1 MNAPTTA
8 KRRVPAG
15 PRSEHVR
22 PHTNVPARR
31 PSSPTFDA
39 PLPQPFPE
47 VPSSRFKLFSDPVH
61 GFISV
66 PKGLIME
73 LIQQPEVQRLRRI
86 RQLGVGHLVFPG
98 AEHTRFNHA
107 LGAMALMQD
116 ALANIEGK
124 GTPISNTERTAALA
138 AALLHD
144 IGHGPY
150 SHTLESYLIRGF
162 RHEQMS
168 RHLLVRLKDRLEG
181 ASKDVLAL
189 ALRIFDD
196 EYERPFFHRL
206 ASSQL
211 DMDRLDYLRR
221 DAFYTG
227 VAEGEVGVERLLKTL
242 RVVPLEGGPGAHIA
256 VEAKGIYAVE
266 NFLISRRL
274 MYWQVYLHKT
284 VLAGDELLR
293 AAFRRVRTHFRRA
306 EVPPRIR
313 DGCSPALCFFLKN
326 DFTAEDLDRPTVTTQ
341 YTALDDTDVL
351 FSLKQWQRAEEH
363 HGDPVLADLCRRFLD
378 RDFFR
383 VTFLSEPPS
392 EEQLQRWRAQVA
404 RWLRTKGLAG
414 NTESAREAAHY
425 YLMLG
430 RSRHSAYHRERS
442 EAIGI
447 IGRDG
452 QVRELSEMAD
462 TAALTALSERV
473 TKPYLCYPKEVDLTL
488 TPAEAV

>member
-1 MNAPTTA
+1 M
-8 KRRVPAG
+8 
-15 PRSEHVR
+15 
-22 PHTNVPARR
+22 
-31 PSSPTFDA
+31 
-39 PLPQPFPE
+39 PE
-47 VPSSRFKLFSDPVH
+47 SRFKLFSDPVH

-66 PKGLIME
+66 PKGLVME

-107 LGAMALMQD
+107 LGAMALMQE
-116 ALANIEGK
+116 ALASIEGK
-124 GTPISNTERTAALA
+124 GTPVSAEERTAALA

-150 SHTLESYLIRGF
+150 SHTLEHYLIRDF

-168 RHLLVRLKDRLEG
+168 RRLLVRLKDRLARHPEAG
-181 ASKDVLAL
+181 ALAL
-189 ALRIFDD
+189 ALRIFDGT
-196 EYERPFFHRL
+196 YERAFFHRL
-206 ASSQL
+206 VSSQL

-242 RVVPLEGGPGAHIA
+242 RVVTLRDGAPDAHVA

-293 AAFRRVRTHFRRA
+293 AAFRRVRARFREGRTRLG
-306 EVPPRIR
+306 E
-313 DGCSPALCFFLKN
+313 GCSPALCFFLKN
-326 DFTAEDLDRPTVTTQ
+326 DLTAEDLDRPAVIDH
-341 YTALDDTDVL
+341 YAALDDTDVL
-351 FSLKQWQRAEEH
+351 FSFKQWQHAGER

-383 VTFLSEPPS
+383 VTFLQEKPS
-392 EEQLQRWRAQVA
+392 EEQMSHWRAQVA
-404 RWLRTKGLAG
+404 RWLQAEGRAG
-414 NTESAREAAHY
+414 GPASEGPSEEAARY
-425 YLMLG
+425 YLTLG
-430 RSRHSAYHRERS
+430 HSRHSAYQRERG

-447 IGRDG
+447 LDRDG

-473 TKPYLCYPKEVDLTL
+473 TKPYLCYPKEVELNRV
-488 TPAEAV
+488 PAPAGA